1 MVCALCMET
10 VAVTKRQ
17 AACLHAA
24 ASARAKSQKKKTS
37 TYFKRLKSIVPNVA
51 VDGKACK
58 NHQLVRVAVDLRKT
72 VISHASTREVKVRG
86 KLIPC
91 YAPPSIAPG
100 KALDMVR
107 YAQVNVTP
115 DEQKPREF
123 HRLHARATAAEAVY
137 SANFYEI
144 ERIILGGRRASEDE
158 MDTLE
163 ELEIDRDFHAQVL
176 LMWNNRW
183 LQKKGEASR
192 RL

>member
-123 HRLHARATAAEAVY
+123 HRLHARATAAEDAYQKGFAEVH
-137 SANFYEI
+137 
-144 ERIILGGRRASEDE
+144 RIQLSGRQVSEDE
-158 MDTLE
+158 EDALFF
-163 ELEIDRDFHAQVL
+163 LDVDRDVQRQALITWDISWQ
-176 LMWNNRW
+176 
-183 LQKKGEASR
+183 QKKNEASR